1 MPDFEKLI
9 SRYKGLDRNTRL
21 EALLDWSKK
30 LPDLPVELLPLKEQG
45 VGLVHECQ
53 TPVFLYV
60 EVPDGKVAIHADV
73 PRESP
78 TVRGFLALLIKQ
90 LNGATPTEVAAT
102 PNDLLEQ
109 LGLAQDL
116 GMTRTQGLTAIL
128 GRIKRAVKE
137 TKGDGRRQEDT

>member
-1 MPDFEKLI
+1 MPDFAKLI
-9 SRYKGLDRNTRL
+9 SRYQGLDRDTRL

-30 LPDLPVELLPLKEQG
+30 LPELPAELIPLKEQG

-60 EVPDGKVAIHADV
+60 EVPEGRVAIHADV

-90 LNGATPTEVAAT
+90 LNGATPAEAAAT

-109 LGLAQDL
+109 LGLSQDL

-128 GRIKRAVKE
+128 GRVKAAVRA
-137 TKGDGRRQEDT
+137 QS

>member
-30 LPDLPVELLPLKEQG
+30 LPELPAELLPLKEQG

-78 TVRGFLALLIKQ
+78 TVRGFLALLIRQ

-109 LGLAQDL
+109 LGLSQDL

-137 TKGDGRRQEDT
+137 VGR

>member
-30 LPDLPVELLPLKEQG
+30 LPELPAALLPLKEQG

-90 LNGATPTEVAAT
+90 LNGATPTEVATT

-109 LGLAQDL
+109 LGLSQDL

-128 GRIKRAVKE
+128 GRIKAAVRAKS
-137 TKGDGRRQEDT
+137 

>member
-1 MPDFEKLI
+1 MPDFDRLI
-9 SRYKGLDRNTRL
+9 ARYTGLDRTTRL

-30 LPDLPVELLPLKEQG
+30 LPELPAELIPLKEQG

-60 EVPDGKVAIHADV
+60 EVANGAVAIHADV

-78 TVRGFLALLIKQ
+78 TVRGFLSLLIKQ
-90 LNGATPTEVAAT
+90 LNGATPTEVEAT
-102 PNDLLEQ
+102 PDDLLER
-109 LGLAQDL
+109 LGLSQDL

-128 GRIKRAVKE
+128 GRIKRAVREVGKKVGE
-137 TKGDGRRQEDT
+137 

>member
-9 SRYKGLDRNTRL
+9 SRYKGLDHNTRL

-30 LPDLPVELLPLKEQG
+30 LPELPAELLPLKEQG

-78 TVRGFLALLIKQ
+78 TVRGFLALLIRQ

-109 LGLAQDL
+109 LGLSQDL

-128 GRIKRAVKE
+128 GRIKRAVRDQGGGK
-137 TKGDGRRQEDT
+137 KG

>member
-1 MPDFEKLI
+1 MPDFPKLI
-9 SRYKGLDRNTRL
+9 SRYKALDRDTRL

-30 LPDLPVELLPLKEQG
+30 LPELPAELVPLKEQG
-45 VGLVHECQ
+45 VGRVHECQ

-60 EVPDGKVAIHADV
+60 EVNDGVVRIHADV

-78 TVRGFLALLIKQ
+78 TVRGFLSLLIRQ
-90 LNGATPTEVAAT
+90 LNGATPHDVEAT

-109 LGLAQDL
+109 LGLSNDL

-128 GRIKRAVKE
+128 GRIKRTVKE
-137 TKGDGRRQEDT
+137 RVGG

>member
-9 SRYKGLDRNTRL
+9 ARYKGLDRNTRL

-30 LPDLPVELLPLKEQG
+30 LPELPAELLPLKAQG
-45 VGLVHECQ
+45 IGQVHECQ

-60 EVPDGKVAIHADV
+60 DVTGGRATIHADV

-90 LNGATPTEVAAT
+90 LNGANPTEVEAT
-102 PNDLLEQ
+102 PDDLLEQ
-109 LGLAQDL
+109 LGLSQDL

-128 GRIKRAVKE
+128 
-137 TKGDGRRQEDT
+137 